1 MSATPWQL
9 SEAQSQTCKSGLV
22 AACVPLC
29 LTAQGHTPYTHP
41 TPIPRAKE
49 HIQNN
54 RKQEIL
60 LKSKLHGKS
69 KLEYKKYKIFNE
81 SQDS

>member
-69 KLEYKKYKIFNE
+69 KLEYKLFNE